1 MSENRKWVLARRPAA
16 EPSVGDFRLETA
28 PLPQQVAP
36 GEVLCRT
43 RYLSLDPY
51 MRWRMND
58 AKSYARPVGLGEVMV
73 GTTVGEVIRSESP
86 DYKPGDMVVGAGGWQ
101 DYAVLP
107 AAGLRKVDAA
117 AASAPLSTMLGALGM
132 PGFTAYAGLMKIGQ
146 PKAGETVV
154 VAAATGPVGAMVG
167 QLARL
172 QGCRTVAIAG
182 GPEKCA
188 YALEVLKFDVA
199 LDHRDPALKEKLAAA
214 SPQGIDIY
222 FENVGGKVWD
232 AVIPLLNDF
241 ARIPVCGL
249 ISQYNLGNA
258 ADGDTPM
265 TALMRDV
272 LVKRL
277 LLRGFIV
284 TDFAAYRDEFL
295 EYATPLVAN
304 GTLQVREDIVDGLEK
319 APEAFIGLLQGRN
332 FGKLIVRF
340 A

>member
-1 MSENRKWVLARRPAA
+1 M
-16 EPSVGDFRLETA
+16 
-28 PLPQQVAP
+28 
-36 GEVLCRT
+36 
-43 RYLSLDPY
+43 
-51 MRWRMND
+51 
-58 AKSYARPVGLGEVMV
+58 
-73 GTTVGEVIRSESP
+73 
-86 DYKPGDMVVGAGGWQ
+86 
-101 DYAVLP
+101 LP
-107 AAGLRKVDAA
+107 AAGLRKVDATA
-117 AASAPLSTMLGALGM
+117 APLSTALGALGM

-146 PKAGETVV
+146 PKVGETVV

-182 GPEKCA
+182 GAEKCA
-188 YALEVLKFDVA
+188 YALNTLKFDAA
-199 LDHRDPALKEKLAAA
+199 LDHRDPALKQKLAAA
-214 SPQGIDIY
+214 CPQGIDVY

-232 AVIPLLNDF
+232 AVLPLLNDF

-265 TALMRDV
+265 TMLMRDV

-284 TDFAAYRDEFL
+284 TDFVAYRDEFIS
-295 EYATPLVAN
+295 YATPLVAD
-304 GTLQVREDIVDGLEK
+304 GTLQVREDIVAGMEK

-332 FGKLIVRF
+332 FGKLIVKF
-340 A
+340 T

>member
-1 MSENRKWVLARRPAA
+1 MTDNRKWVLARRPAA
-16 EPSVGDFRLETA
+16 EPSVADFRLEVT
-28 PLPQQVAP
+28 PLPQQLAP
-36 GEVLCRT
+36 GEVLVRT
-43 RYLSLDPY
+43 KFLSLDPY

-58 AKSYARPVGLGEVMV
+58 AKSYARPVALGEVMV
-73 GTTVGEVIRSESP
+73 GTTVGEVLRSESA
-86 DYKPGDMVVGAGGWQ
+86 DYAPGDLVVGAGGWQ
-101 DYAVLP
+101 EYAVLP
-107 AAGLRKVDAA
+107 VAGLRKLDAA
-117 AASAPLSTMLGALGM
+117 AAPLPTALGSLGM

-154 VAAATGPVGAMVG
+154 VAAATGSVGAMVG

-182 GPEKCA
+182 GAEKCA
-188 YALEVLKFDVA
+188 YALETLKFDAA
-199 LDHRDPALKEKLAAA
+199 LDHRDPALAEKLAAA
-214 SPQGIDIY
+214 CPQGIDVY

-258 ADGDTPM
+258 ADGATPM

-284 TDFAAYRDEFL
+284 TDFVEYRDEFL
-295 EYATPLVAN
+295 RYATPLVAD
-304 GTLQVREDIVDGLEK
+304 GTLQVREDIVDGMENT
-319 APEAFIGLLQGRN
+319 PEAFIGLLAGRN

>member
-1 MSENRKWVLARRPAA
+1 MSENRKWVLARRPLT
-16 EPSVGDFRLETA
+16 EPSVEDFRLETA
-28 PLPQQVAP
+28 PLPEQLAP
-36 GEVLCRT
+36 GDVLCRT
-43 RYLSLDPY
+43 HYLSLDPY

-73 GTTVGEVIRSESP
+73 GTTVGEVVRSEA
-86 DYKPGDMVVGAGGWQ
+86 PGFAAGDLVVGAGGWQ

-107 AAGLRKVDAA
+107 AAGLRKVDATA
-117 AASAPLSTMLGALGM
+117 APLSTALGALGM

-188 YALEVLKFDVA
+188 YALNTLKFDAA
-199 LDHRDPALKEKLAAA
+199 LDHRDPALKQKLADAC
-214 SPQGIDIY
+214 PQGIDVY
-222 FENVGGKVWD
+222 FENVGGLVWD
-232 AVIPLLNDF
+232 AVLPLLNDF

-284 TDFAAYRDEFL
+284 TDFVAHRDEFIS
-295 EYATPLVAN
+295 YATPLVAD
-304 GTLQVREDIVDGLEK
+304 GTLQVREDIVDGMEK

-332 FGKLIVRF
+332 FGKLIVKF
-340 A
+340 T